1 MNENYLYTVIY
12 FIMVDL
18 DKTDVKCYDTEIIRI
33 NEKDAQVLFLLTK
46 NNKNHC
52 MLQNVYFYDDV
63 NLAAE
68 LIKDNIL
75 LDMKYK

>member
-12 FIMVDL
+12 FVMVDL
-18 DKTDVKCYDTEIIRI
+18 DKTEVKCYDTEIISI
-33 NEKDAQVLFLLTK
+33 NEKNAQVLFFINK

-63 NLAAE
+63 NLAAR

-75 LDMKYK
+75 LNMKYK